1 MRHTHDD
8 AGAADWPVIAPDMID
23 SLAEAREI
31 VRGLIPAAGHDEAE
45 SMAWGLWQ
53 RASSGGWRA

>member
-1 MRHTHDD
+1 MRHHQTDE
-8 AGAADWPVIAPDMID
+8 ATDWPVIAPDMID
-23 SLAEAREI
+23 SLQEAREI

-53 RASSGGWRA
+53 RASSGGWRS